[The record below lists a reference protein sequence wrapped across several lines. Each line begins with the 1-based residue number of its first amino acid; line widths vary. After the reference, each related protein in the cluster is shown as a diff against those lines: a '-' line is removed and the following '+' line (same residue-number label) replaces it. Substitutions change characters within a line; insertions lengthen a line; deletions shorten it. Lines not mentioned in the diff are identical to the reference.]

1 MNRRVVNYSSVRD
14 ERKTRPAFA
23 RRFHFA
29 HSPRAPSASE
39 WLLLSPLPLHPSRP
53 VLFSADENAL
63 IAKITEVDVDTNTPF
78 YRFFIENFF
87 PSSHTR
93 AHPLRVHS
101 ELHSQSERSS
111 FRHRAI
117 YRFADAK
124 KLGLRCLR

>member
-29 HSPRAPSASE
+29 AIHRRASSASE
-39 WLLLSPLPLHPSRP
+39 WLLLPPSPLPLA
-53 VLFSADENAL
+53 VLFSADGNAL
-63 IAKITEVDVDTNTPF
+63 IAKITEVDVDTNTPS

-87 PSSHTR
+87 LPPSSAR
-93 AHPLRVHS
+93 PFGIAFAIGA
-101 ELHSQSERSS
+101 ESS
-111 FRHRAI
+111 FQHRAV

-124 KLGLRCLR
+124 KLAPRCPR